1 MKELFPYL
9 CLIGMDREASYG
21 IDILAML
28 LGMVKEYDSSMRY
41 GARLTLLKKLFPVLH
56 LIAIETGLQ
65 YTLAKDHLMKDL

>member
-1 MKELFPYL
+1 MQE
-9 CLIGMDREASYG
+9 SYWNG
-21 IDILAML
+21 LGSFIWDLLAML